1 MPGALLDQAGAA
13 GRRTFQEGFADRAY
27 RGDRLVPRDEPGALL
42 EDVDAIAAQ
51 AVALATQG
59 RLRLR
64 ARRQSG
70 CGRRGPS
77 RTAGARGGWDRA
89 GGPVVSRQPVV
100 ADPVREALG
109 DGRPVVALE
118 STIFT
123 HGLPRPRNLEV
134 ALAAEESLR
143 AIGVVPATIGVLRGV
158 PTVGLTADQ
167 IRELGADDDVIKV
180 SLRDL
185 PIAAAKRRSG
195 GTTVA
200 GTAFLAARAG
210 IAVFATGGLGGVHRG
225 ASETFDESADL
236 PVLAQTPILMV
247 SAGVKSILDV
257 GASLER
263 LETLSITLVGY
274 RTTRFPGFY
283 LADSGFAIDYA
294 VDEPR
299 RGRRPGAGPR
309 RPRRARSRSWSPTR
323 CRPST
328 SWTPPSTTGCWAR
341 PWPRW
346 TRQGSAATTPRRTSS
361 TTSSA
366 RPGAAASTST
376 WRSTRTTWRWP
387 ARSPAPWLR

>member
-1 MPGALLDQAGAA
+1 MVTG
-13 GRRTFQEGFADRAY
+13 
-27 RGDRLVPRDEPGALL
+27 
-42 EDVDAIAAQ
+42 
-51 AVALATQG
+51 
-59 RLRLR
+59 
-64 ARRQSG
+64 
-70 CGRRGPS
+70 
-77 RTAGARGGWDRA
+77 
-89 GGPVVSRQPVV
+89 PVV

-143 AIGVVPATIGVLRGV
+143 ALGVVPATIGVLRGV

-185 PIAAAKRRSG
+185 PIAAAQRRSG

-294 VDEPR
+294 VDDPR
-299 RGRRPGAGPR
+299 RGRRPGPGPR
-309 RPRRARSRSWSPTR
+309 RPRRARRDPR
-323 CRPST
+323 GQPGPGRAP
-328 SWTPPSTTGCWAR
+328 AR
-341 PWPRW
+341 PGR
-346 TRQGSAATTPRRTSS
+346 
-361 TTSSA
+361 A
-366 RPGAAASTST
+366 RPGAGRGPGRHGRRGDRRPRRHAVPPRPRPAGH
-376 WRSTRTTWRWP
+376 RGPQPRRQRGGVREQR
-387 ARSPAPWLR
+387 ARSPGRSPRALAG